1 SGAVASQFVDYD
13 NDGLLDLLVLTPQA
27 SHLYRNVGNAW
38 VEGQTNGVAPA
49 ATPFQSMAVG
59 DIDGDGDEDVVVALA
74 GGELRVWRN
83 DGGSTNRSLQVR
95 LAGRVSN
102 RGGVGSKIDMRSGS
116 LRQRLESSAATPS
129 VAPADLRFGLGTRAT
144 ADAVRV
150 LWPSGTLQTEL

>member
-1 SGAVASQFVDYD
+1 MSATRGWKD
-13 NDGLLDLLVLTPQA
+13 T
-27 SHLYRNVGNAW
+27 
-38 VEGQTNGVAPA
+38 TNGVAPA
-49 ATPFQSMAVG
+49 AAPFQSMAVG

-102 RGGVGSKIDMRSGS
+102 RGGVGSKIDMRAGS

-144 ADAVRV
+144 ADVVRV
-150 LWPSGTLQTEL
+150 LWPSGTLQTELDLGLPPVPQVRRPAASP